1 MKRLQIIGYNA
12 TLRGPIYFLQYCNDL
27 GSDFATAA
35 VAGASPSGTIKSEAS
50 VYKGAITRNWEGL
63 KEVGGGYGRSVGR
76 LGEAPPILRGRR
88 RFADILVLN

>member
-63 KEVGGGYGRSVGR
+63 KEVGGGHGRSVGWAKR
-76 LGEAPPILRGRR
+76 L
-88 RFADILVLN
+88 RFYEGGDDLLIYWY